1 MTLMGMKVEVD
12 YCTGCEVCIL
22 ACQQEHGYEPEQFG
36 VRVTKLGP
44 LHINEAEKV
53 YQYDFIP
60 QFTQWCD
67 LCAERTGKGK
77 QPTCV
82 QHCQAQCLEWGS
94 IEELAK
100 KMGSKDILVAMQ
112 EE

>member
-22 ACQQEHGYEPEQFG
+22 ACQQEHGYEPEQYG

-94 IEELAK
+94 IEELVK
-100 KMGSKDILVAMQ
+100 KMGPKDILVAMQ

>member
-22 ACQQEHGYEPEQFG
+22 ACQQEHGYEPEQYG

-100 KMGSKDILVAMQ
+100 KMGPKDILVAMQ

>member
-22 ACQQEHGYEPEQFG
+22 ACQQEHGYEPEQYG

-94 IEELAK
+94 IEELTK
-100 KMGSKDILVAMQ
+100 KMGPKDILVAMQ